1 LDASVE
7 RIEMSST
14 TRSEAAT
21 VRTPLLLLTASAALT
36 ACVAEPLAVE
46 APDGADVAVV
56 ADDMFFAPERI
67 EVVAG
72 EPTVLHL
79 TNDGGVV
86 HDLVL
91 PSGWDSGDV
100 RPGEA
105 VTVTLDPLDAS
116 TVGWCSVPGHRDAGM
131 ELEIVVGGDA

>member
-1 LDASVE
+1 LSFEASVDRDE
-7 RIEMSST
+7 IGT
-14 TRSEAAT
+14 GT
-21 VRTPLLLLTASAALT
+21 VRTPLLLLTASVALT
-36 ACVAEPLAVE
+36 AGCVAEPLAVE

-56 ADDMFFAPERI
+56 ADDMLFEPGRI
-67 EVVAG
+67 EVVTG

-79 TNDGGVV
+79 RNDGGVV

-91 PSGWDSGDV
+91 PSGWESGEV

-105 VTVTLDPLDAS
+105 VTVTMDPLDTS